1 MQPTTA
7 NCKHSRFAGDRAAGF
22 VPAQGLV
29 SRPHSVHSRGG
40 RRAFPSPARG
50 SRHAAAGST
59 GRSLLRNGRW
69 ESPFVATRSA
79 NGAACKLTD
88 FLRKGCLDIIDW
100 QVRLS
105 KRMGAG
111 ENEAL

>member
-1 MQPTTA
+1 VSIREAAEGP
-7 NCKHSRFAGDRAAGF
+7 SLLPGAG
-22 VPAQGLV
+22 
-29 SRPHSVHSRGG
+29 
-40 RRAFPSPARG
+40 
-50 SRHAAAGST
+50 RHAAAGST
-59 GRSLLRNGRW
+59 GRSLLRNGRL